1 MNEWILIGGMMALTF
16 GPRYL
21 PMALAGKF
29 HIPPLMRQALGYVPI
44 AVLSAIIAQTS
55 FIREDAVNFSTDN
68 PYLYGVLVAFAA
80 SLLVKRLFPTIFAG
94 LAAYTLAFILI

>member
-1 MNEWILIGGMMALTF
+1 MNEWVLIGGMMALTF

-44 AVLSAIIAQTS
+44 AVLSAIVAQTS
-55 FIREDAVNFSTDN
+55 FIREGSVDFSLDN
-68 PYLYGVLVAFAA
+68 PYLYGVVVAFTVA
-80 SLLVKRLFPTIFAG
+80 LLAKRLFLTIFAG
-94 LAAYTLAFILI
+94 LAAYTFAFILI